1 MLADG
6 SSRPLQKGEILQPGA
21 KLNIADDA
29 KLILAPYDESPAA
42 ATPDAPAH
50 DAPAPGQPQAP
61 DAGTAASPDIAALQK
76 SILQGVDPTQNFEAS
91 AAGGAP
97 AAGGGGGIG
106 GVAGASGNGGF
117 VTIDR
122 IGDATIAAAGFDTTY
137 QTEPVVDTQQVVE
150 PLLVNE
156 LTDQGEQLVVA
167 EDGVLNGNLLDNT
180 VNTDG
185 PSAASVLLFSW
196 GGNANVAVGTSV
208 TIDGIGTLV
217 VNGDGSFT
225 FTPAPNYD
233 GAVPPVVYTVTDGT
247 DTVQSTLELTI
258 TPVND
263 LADQGENVVVTED
276 AAVSGN
282 LLDNTVDNDGPQ
294 AATVTG
300 FSWGGLANTTLGTP
314 VTLAGVGTLLVN
326 ADGSYQFTPATNYD
340 GPVPAVSYTVT
351 DGTDSVQSILTI
363 TIIPVDE
370 PVELA
375 GLQLEG
381 GELTLNEASLAGGS
395 NPNAA
400 AVTQSGIFT
409 FSAADGVQSL
419 TLGGVALVT
428 NGQAVT
434 AFPQTIISP
443 LGNQLIVTGINYNP
457 VTGTGSVNYSYTLGG
472 SETHTQPA
480 NDNSLSE
487 SFSVVLV
494 DTDGDNTS
502 GSLDVVIL
510 DDVPSVTLT
519 TNSEGLGSVSV
530 DESLVSLGGV
540 GSDGVASAT
549 LSAANVQAQFNPA
562 FGADGAGSIGYSLAL
577 TGTNV
582 ASGLYAVDPAAA
594 NGQGAAIVLNQVG
607 NVITG
612 SAGGV
617 DYFTLT
623 INPST
628 GEVTLALLDNVWHG
642 DTTNADDSVA
652 LTLGQGVLT
661 LVQTVTDAD
670 GDSASASVDL
680 GANGVFR
687 FEDDGPRAG
696 LAEEAPR
703 LGATVD
709 ESLVSLGGVGG
720 DGVASATLSAAN
732 VQAQFNPAFGADGAG
747 SIGYSLALTGTNV
760 ASGLYA
766 VDPLAA
772 NGQGAAIVLNQ
783 VGNVITGSAGGVDY
797 FTLTINPSTGEVTLA
812 LLDNVWHGDTTN
824 ADDSVALTLGQGVL
838 TLVQT
843 VTDADGDSASASVDL
858 GANGVFRFEDDG
870 PRAGLAVEAPRLGAT
885 VDESLVSLGGVGSDG
900 VASATLSAA
909 NVQAQFAPA
918 FGADGAG
925 SIGYSLA
932 LTGTNVASGLYA
944 VDPAAANGQGAA
956 IVLNQ
961 VGNVITGSAGGVDYF
976 TLTINPSTGEVTLA
990 LLDNVWHGDT
1000 TNADDSVALT
1010 LGQGVLTLVQTVTDA
1025 DGDSASASVDL
1036 GANGVFRFEDDGPR
1050 AGLAEEAPRLGA
1062 TVDESLVSLGGVG
1075 GDGVASATLSAANVQ
1090 AQFNPAFGADGAGSI
1105 GYSLALTGTNVA
1117 SGLYAVDPLAANGQ
1131 GAAIVLNQVGNVIT
1145 GSAGGVDY
1153 FTLTINP
1160 STGEVTLALLD
1171 NVWHGDTTNAD
1182 DSVALTLGQ
1191 GVLTLVQTVTDA
1203 DGDSASASVDLG
1215 ANGVFR
1221 FEDDGP
1227 RAGLAEEAPRLDA
1240 TVDESLV
1247 SLGGVGGD
1255 GVASATLS
1263 AANVQAQFN
1272 PAFGAD
1278 GAGSIGYSLA
1288 LTGTNVASGLY
1299 AVDPL
1304 AANGQG
1310 AAIVLNQVGNV
1321 ITGSAGGVDY
1331 FTLTINPS
1339 TGEVTLALLDNVWH
1353 GDTTNADDSV
1363 ALTLGQGVL
1372 TLVQTVTDADGD
1384 SASASVD
1391 LGANGVFRFEDDG
1404 PRAGLAVEA
1413 PRLGATVDESLVSLG
1428 GVGSD
1433 GVASATLSAANV
1445 QAQFAP
1451 AFGADGAGS
1460 IGYSLALTGTNVASG
1475 LYAVDPAAANGQ
1487 GAAIVLNQVG
1497 NVITGSA
1504 GGVDYFTLTINPS
1517 TGEVTLALLD
1527 NVWHGDTT
1535 NADDSV
1541 ALTLGQG
1548 VLTLVQTVTDAD
1560 GDSASA
1566 SVDLGANGVFRF
1578 EDDGPRAGLAEE
1590 APRLGAT
1597 VDESLVSLG
1606 GVGGDGVASATLSA
1620 ANVQAQ
1626 FNPAFGADGAG
1637 SIGYSLALT
1646 GTNVASGLYAVDPLA
1661 ANGQGAAI
1669 VLNQV
1674 GNVIT
1679 GSAGGVDYFTL
1690 TINPSTGEVTL
1701 ALLDNVWHGDTT
1713 NADDSVALTLGQ
1725 GVLTL
1730 VQTVTDADG
1739 DSASASVDLGAN
1751 GVFRFEDDGPR
1762 AGLAEEAP
1770 RLGATV
1776 DESLVSL
1783 GGVGGDG
1790 VASATLSA
1798 ANVQAQFNPAFG
1810 ADGAGSI
1817 GYSLA
1822 LTGTNV
1828 ASGLYAVDPLAANGQ
1843 GAAIVLNQVGNVITG
1858 SAGGVDYFTL
1868 TINPST
1874 GEVTL
1879 ALLDNVWHGDTTN
1892 ADDSVALT
1900 LGQGVLTLVQTVT
1913 DADGDS
1919 ASASVDLG
1927 ANGVFRFEDD
1937 GPRAGLAVE
1946 APRLGATVDESLVS
1960 LGGVGGDGVASATLS
1975 AANVQAQFNP
1985 AFGADGAGSIGY
1997 SLALTG
2003 TNVASGL
2010 YAVDPLAANG
2020 QGAAI
2025 VLNQVG
2031 NVITGSAGGVDY
2043 FTLTINPSTGEV
2055 TLALL
2060 DNVWHGDTTNA
2071 DDSVALTLGQGVLTL
2086 VQTVT
2091 DADGDSASASV
2102 DLGANGV
2109 FRFEDDGPRAGLAVE
2124 APRLGATVDESLVSL
2139 GGVGSDGVASA
2150 TLSAANVQAQF
2161 APAFGADGAGSIGYS
2176 LALTGTNVASGL
2188 YAVDPAAANGQ
2199 GAAIVLNQVGN
2210 VITGSAGGVDY
2221 FTLTINPSTGEVTL
2235 ALLDNVWHGDTTNA
2249 DDSVALTLGQGV
2261 LTLVQT
2267 VTDADGDSASASVD
2281 LGANGVFRFED
2292 DGPRAGLAEEAPRL
2306 GATVDES
2313 LVSLG
2318 GVGSDGVASA
2328 SLSAANVQAQFNPAF
2343 GADGAGSI
2351 GYSLALTGTNVAS
2364 GLYAVDPA
2372 AANGQGAAIVLN
2384 QVGNVITGSA
2394 GGVDYFTLT
2403 INPSTGEVTL
2413 ALLDNVWHGDTTN
2426 ADDSVALTLGQGVLT
2441 LVQTVTD
2448 ADGDSASASVDL
2460 GANGVFRFED
2470 DGPSVTINA
2479 VADSGITLTT
2489 QDAQTIGS
2497 ASDTATGSFAAAFLA
2512 AAVPSYGADGPGTTT
2527 VSGYSLSVTDSNSG
2541 LTSNGLA
2548 ITLTKVGSDIVG
2560 STTAGEVFRIS
2571 VASNGTVTL
2580 TQSAELDHLPEDV
2593 DNSNDNNLISLANGK
2608 VLLSATVTVVDG
2620 DNDTATGTV
2629 SADLGGNIR
2638 FEDDVPSVTINAVAD
2653 SGITLTTQD
2662 AQTIGSAS
2670 DTATGSFA
2678 AAFLAA
2684 AVPSYGADG
2693 PGTTTV
2699 SGYSL
2704 SVTDSN
2710 SGLTSNGLAITLT
2723 KVGSDIVGSTTAG
2736 EVFRIS
2742 VASNG
2747 TVTLTQSAELD
2758 HLPEDVDNSNDN
2770 NLISLANGKV
2780 LLSATVTV
2788 VDGDNDTATGTVSA
2802 DLGGNIRFE
2811 DDVPSVTINAVA
2823 DSGITLTTQDAQTIG
2838 SASDTA
2844 TGSFAAAF
2852 LAAAVP
2858 SYGADGPGTTTVSG
2872 YSLSV
2877 TDSNSGLT
2885 SNGLAI
2891 TLTKVGSD
2899 IVGSTT
2905 AGEVFRI
2912 SVASNGTVTL
2922 TQSAELDHLPED
2934 VDNSNDNNLISLAN
2948 GKVLLSATV
2957 TVVDGDNDTATGTVS
2972 ADLGGNIRFEDDVP
2986 SVTINA
2992 VADSG
2997 ITLTTQDAQ
3006 TIGSASDTATGSFA
3020 AAFLAAAVPS
3030 YGADGPGTTT
3040 VSGYSLSVT
3049 DSNSGLTSNGLA
3061 ITLTKV
3067 GSDIVGS
3074 TTAGEVFRISVAS
3087 NGTVTLT
3094 QSAELDHLPE
3104 DVDNSNDN
3112 NLISLANGKVLL
3124 SATVTVV
3131 DGDNDTATGTVS
3143 ADLGGNIRF
3152 EDDVPSVTINAV
3164 ADSGITLTTQDA
3176 QTIGSASDTA
3186 TGSFAAA
3193 FLAAAVPSY
3202 GADGPG
3208 TTTVS
3213 GYSLSVTDSNSGL
3226 TSNGLAITLT
3236 KVGSD
3241 IVGSTTAGEVFRIS
3255 VASNGTVTLTQS
3267 AELDHLPEDVDNSN
3281 DNNLI
3286 SLANGKVLLSATVTV
3301 VDGDNDTAT
3310 GTVSA
3315 DLGGNIRFEDDVP
3328 SVTINAV
3335 ADSGITLTT
3344 QDAQTI
3350 GSASDTATGSFA
3362 AAFLAAAVPSY
3373 GADGPGT
3380 TTVSGYSLSVT
3391 DSNSGLTS
3399 NGLAIT
3405 LTKVGSDIVGST
3417 TAGEVFRISV
3427 ASNGT
3432 VTLTQSAELDHLP
3445 EDVDNSNDNNLIS
3458 LANGK
3463 VLLSATVTVVDGDND
3478 TATGTVSADLGGNIR
3493 FEDDVPSVTINA
3505 VADSG
3510 ITLTTQDA
3518 QTIGSASDTATGSFA
3533 AAFLA
3538 AAVPSYGAD
3547 GPGTTTVSGYSLS
3560 VTDSNS
3566 GLTSNGLAITLT
3578 KVGSDIVGSTTAG
3591 EVFRISVA
3599 SNGTVTL
3606 TQSAELDHLPEDVD
3620 NSNDNNLISLANG
3633 KVLLSAT
3640 VTVVDGDNDTA
3651 TGTVS
3656 ADLGGNIRFED
3667 DVPSVTINAVADSGI
3682 TLTTQDAQTIGSA
3695 SDTAT
3700 GSFAAAFLAAA
3711 VPSYGADGPG
3721 TTTVSGY
3728 SLSVT
3733 DSNSG
3738 LTSNGLAIT
3747 LTKVGSDIV
3756 GSTTAGEVFRIS
3768 VASNGTVTL
3777 TQSAELDH
3785 LPEDVD
3791 NSNDNNLISLANG
3804 KVLLSATVT
3813 VVDGDNDT
3821 ATGTVSA
3828 DLGGNIRFE
3837 DDVPSVTINAVADS
3851 GITLTTQDAQTIGSA
3866 SDTATGSFAA
3876 AFLAA
3881 AVPSYGA
3888 DGPGTTT
3895 VSGYSLSVTDSNSGL
3910 TSNGLAITLTKV
3922 GSDIVGSTTA
3932 GEVFRISVASNGT
3945 VTLTQSAE
3953 LDHLP
3958 EDVDNSN
3965 DNNLISL
3972 ANGKVLLSATVTVVD
3987 GDNDTATGTVSADLG
4002 GNIRFEDDVPSVTIN
4017 AVADSGITLTTQD
4030 AQTIGSASDTAT
4042 GSFAAAFLAA
4052 AVPSYG
4058 ADGPGTTTV
4067 SGYSLSVTDSNSGLT
4082 SNGLAIT
4089 LTKVGSDIVGSTTA
4103 GEVFRI
4109 SVASNGTVTLTQSA
4123 ELDHLPEDVDN
4134 SNDNNLISLANGKV
4148 LLSATVT
4155 VVDGDNDTATGTVS
4169 ADLGGNIRFED
4180 DVPSVTI
4187 NAVADSSITLTTQ
4200 DAQTIGSASDTATG
4214 SFAAAFLA
4222 AAVPSYG
4229 ADGPG
4234 TTTVSG
4240 YSLSVTDSNSGLTS
4254 NGLAITLTK
4263 VGSDIVGST
4272 TAGEVFRISVASNG
4286 TVTLTQ
4292 SAELDHLPEDVDN
4305 SNDNNLIS
4313 LANGKV
4319 LLSATVTVV
4328 DGDNDTATGTV
4339 SADLGGNI
4347 RFEDDVPSVTINA
4360 VADSGI
4366 TLTTQDAQ
4374 TIGSASDTA
4383 TGSFA
4388 AAFLAAAVPSY
4399 GADGPGTTTVSGYSL
4414 SVTDSNSGL
4423 TSNGLAITLTKVG
4436 SDIVGS
4442 TTAGEVFRISVASNG
4457 TVTLT
4462 QSAELDHLPE
4472 TVDNSN
4478 DNNLISLANGKVL
4491 LSATVTVVDGDN
4503 DTATGTVS
4511 ADLGGNIRF
4520 EDDVPSVTINAVAD
4534 SSITLT
4540 TQDAQT
4546 IGSASDTATGSFAAA
4561 FLAAAVPSYGAD
4573 GPGTTTVSGYSLSVT
4588 DSNSGLTSNGLA
4600 ITLTKVG
4607 SDIVG
4612 STTAGEVFR
4621 ISVAS
4626 NGTVTLTQSAEL
4638 DHLPE
4643 DVDNSNDNNL
4653 ISLANGK
4660 VLLSAT
4666 VTVVDGDNDTAT
4678 GTVSAD
4684 LGGNIRFEDDV
4695 PTANPV
4701 TNAGQ
4706 ATQVQ
4711 NTNLML
4717 ILDISG
4723 SMDYDS
4729 GYQGMTRMQVMQK
4742 SALELLDKYSAYGNV
4757 MVNIITFATSATNP
4771 TGVWVNVDTA
4781 KAIILGLVS
4790 TDSTNYDDAL
4800 NEAIKAFGDTGKL
4813 ANAQNV
4819 SYFMSDGEPNA
4830 NALSGSPAT
4839 VPDGN
4844 NSLGGGDGI
4853 DGDGTTLTGEAKD
4866 WADFLKAN
4874 DINSFALGMG
4884 SGSTASALD
4893 PIAYNGVSEVNTTSL
4908 IVTDFSQLAATLL
4921 STVVAPPLSGQ
4932 LLNGGLT
4939 ASTGADGGWIGS
4951 ITVAG
4956 VTYHYDQKTDISSVT
4971 GGTSAGTFNTAT
4983 NEWSISVAGGILKV
4997 DMDNGAY
5004 TFTPPSVIP
5013 SGGISQ
5019 VFGYNVIDHDG
5030 DTAASTLSLI
5040 INPAIGPTVVRDD
5053 FVITNQDPSTIPDWA
5068 LLANDTGPLAAT
5080 QVITGVSGAVGGTV
5094 TDGAGSIVFDDTSG
5108 SATPSTYDG
5117 SFNYTNSTTT
5127 DPAKVFVDVQS
5138 GSTLTGS
5145 YLDEILI
5152 GGSGNDTLN
5161 GNAGN
5166 DILLGGAGN
5175 DSLNGGEGND
5185 ILVGGAGND
5194 TLNGGSGNDTASY
5207 LDSTAGVTVTVNGNN
5222 QITGGAGTDSLSNM
5236 ENLIGSM
5243 FNDSLTGDGN
5253 ANVLSGLAGNDILIG
5268 GGGDDMLIGGA
5279 GSDTMTGGTGKDTFK
5294 WMAGD
5299 AGGID
5304 TIKDFTTG
5312 ANGDVLD
5319 LSELLSGEHTNAAT
5333 LDQYFNFASGPGS
5346 NKSTLTIDLDGS
5358 GSASTTHTIFFD
5370 NVDLTLGGTRTDQQ
5384 IIQDLLDQG
5393 NLKVDP

>member
-1 MLADG
+1 M
-6 SSRPLQKGEILQPGA
+6 
-21 KLNIADDA
+21 
-29 KLILAPYDESPAA
+29 
-42 ATPDAPAH
+42 
-50 DAPAPGQPQAP
+50 
-61 DAGTAASPDIAALQK
+61 
-76 SILQGVDPTQNFEAS
+76 
-91 AAGGAP
+91 
-97 AAGGGGGIG
+97 
-106 GVAGASGNGGF
+106 
-117 VTIDR
+117 
-122 IGDATIAAAGFDTTY
+122 
-137 QTEPVVDTQQVVE
+137 
-150 PLLVNE
+150 
-156 LTDQGEQLVVA
+156 
-167 EDGVLNGNLLDNT
+167 
-180 VNTDG
+180 
-185 PSAASVLLFSW
+185 
-196 GGNANVAVGTSV
+196 
-208 TIDGIGTLV
+208 
-217 VNGDGSFT
+217 
-225 FTPAPNYD
+225 
-233 GAVPPVVYTVTDGT
+233 
-247 DTVQSTLELTI
+247 
-258 TPVND
+258 
-263 LADQGENVVVTED
+263 
-276 AAVSGN
+276 
-282 LLDNTVDNDGPQ
+282 
-294 AATVTG
+294 
-300 FSWGGLANTTLGTP
+300 
-314 VTLAGVGTLLVN
+314 
-326 ADGSYQFTPATNYD
+326 
-340 GPVPAVSYTVT
+340 
-351 DGTDSVQSILTI
+351 
-363 TIIPVDE
+363 
-370 PVELA
+370 
-375 GLQLEG
+375 
-381 GELTLNEASLAGGS
+381 
-395 NPNAA
+395 
-400 AVTQSGIFT
+400 
-409 FSAADGVQSL
+409 
-419 TLGGVALVT
+419 
-428 NGQAVT
+428 
-434 AFPQTIISP
+434 
-443 LGNQLIVTGINYNP
+443 
-457 VTGTGSVNYSYTLGG
+457 
-472 SETHTQPA
+472 
-480 NDNSLSE
+480 
-487 SFSVVLV
+487 
-494 DTDGDNTS
+494 
-502 GSLDVVIL
+502 
-510 DDVPSVTLT
+510 
-519 TNSEGLGSVSV
+519 SV

-540 GSDGVASAT
+540 GTDGVASAT
-549 LSAANVQAQFNPA
+549 LSAADVQAQFNPA

-582 ASGLYAVDPAAA
+582 VSGLYAVDPAAA

-670 GDSASASVDL
+670 GDSASAAVDL

-709 ESLVSLGGVGG
+709 ESLVSLGGVGT
-720 DGVASATLSAAN
+720 DGVASATLSAAD

-760 ASGLYA
+760 
-766 VDPLAA
+766 V
-772 NGQGAAIVLNQ
+772 
-783 VGNVITGSAGGVDY
+783 
-797 FTLTINPSTGEVTLA
+797 
-812 LLDNVWHGDTTN
+812 
-824 ADDSVALTLGQGVL
+824 
-838 TLVQT
+838 
-843 VTDADGDSASASVDL
+843 
-858 GANGVFRFEDDG
+858 
-870 PRAGLAVEAPRLGAT
+870 
-885 VDESLVSLGGVGSDG
+885 
-900 VASATLSAA
+900 
-909 NVQAQFAPA
+909 
-918 FGADGAG
+918 
-925 SIGYSLA
+925 
-932 LTGTNVASGLYA
+932 SGLYA

-1025 DGDSASASVDL
+1025 DGDSASAAVDL

-1050 AGLAEEAPRLGA
+1050 AGLAVEAPSLGA

-1075 GDGVASATLSAANVQ
+1075 TDGVASATLSAADVQ

-1105 GYSLALTGTNVA
+1105 GYSLALTGTNVV
-1117 SGLYAVDPLAANGQ
+1117 SGLYAVDPAAANGQ
-1131 GAAIVLNQVGNVIT
+1131 GAAIVLNQMGNVIT

-1203 DGDSASASVDLG
+1203 DGDSASAAVDLG

-1227 RAGLAEEAPRLDA
+1227 RAGLAVEAPSLGA

-1247 SLGGVGGD
+1247 SLGGVGTD

-1263 AANVQAQFN
+1263 AADVQAQFN

-1288 LTGTNVASGLY
+1288 LTGTNVVSGLY
-1299 AVDPL
+1299 AVDPA

-1310 AAIVLNQVGNV
+1310 AAIVLNQMGNV

-1384 SASASVD
+1384 SASAAVD

-1413 PRLGATVDESLVSLG
+1413 PSLGATVDESLVSLGGVGTDGVASAIVLNQMGNVITGSAGGVDYFTLTINPSTGEVTLALLDNVWHGDTTNADDSVALTLGQGVLTLVQTVTDADGDSASAAVDLGANGVFRFEDDGPRAGLAEEAPRLGATVDESLVSLG
-1428 GVGSD
+1428 GVGTD
-1433 GVASATLSAANV
+1433 GVASATLSAADV
-1445 QAQFAP
+1445 QAQFNP

-1460 IGYSLALTGTNVASG
+1460 IGYSLALTGTNVVSG

-1566 SVDLGANGVFRF
+1566 AVDLGANGVFRF
-1578 EDDGPRAGLAEE
+1578 EDDGPRAGLAVE
-1590 APRLGAT
+1590 APSLGAT

-1606 GVGGDGVASATLSA
+1606 GVGTDGVASATLSA
-1620 ANVQAQ
+1620 ADVQAQ

-1646 GTNVASGLYAVDPLA
+1646 GTNVVSGLYAVDPAA

-1669 VLNQV
+1669 VLNQM

-1739 DSASASVDLGAN
+1739 DSASAAVDLGAN

-1783 GGVGGDG
+1783 GGVGTDG

-1798 ANVQAQFNPAFG
+1798 ADVQAQFNPAFG

-1828 ASGLYAVDPLAANGQ
+1828 V
-1843 GAAIVLNQVGNVITG
+1843 
-1858 SAGGVDYFTL
+1858 
-1868 TINPST
+1868 
-1874 GEVTL
+1874 
-1879 ALLDNVWHGDTTN
+1879 
-1892 ADDSVALT
+1892 
-1900 LGQGVLTLVQTVT
+1900 
-1913 DADGDS
+1913 
-1919 ASASVDLG
+1919 
-1927 ANGVFRFEDD
+1927 
-1937 GPRAGLAVE
+1937 
-1946 APRLGATVDESLVS
+1946 
-1960 LGGVGGDGVASATLS
+1960 
-1975 AANVQAQFNP
+1975 
-1985 AFGADGAGSIGY
+1985 
-1997 SLALTG
+1997 
-2003 TNVASGL
+2003 
-2010 YAVDPLAANG
+2010 
-2020 QGAAI
+2020 
-2025 VLNQVG
+2025 
-2031 NVITGSAGGVDY
+2031 
-2043 FTLTINPSTGEV
+2043 
-2055 TLALL
+2055 
-2060 DNVWHGDTTNA
+2060 
-2071 DDSVALTLGQGVLTL
+2071 
-2086 VQTVT
+2086 
-2091 DADGDSASASV
+2091 
-2102 DLGANGV
+2102 
-2109 FRFEDDGPRAGLAVE
+2109 
-2124 APRLGATVDESLVSL
+2124 
-2139 GGVGSDGVASA
+2139 
-2150 TLSAANVQAQF
+2150 
-2161 APAFGADGAGSIGYS
+2161 
-2176 LALTGTNVASGL
+2176 SGL

-2267 VTDADGDSASASVD
+2267 VTDADGDSASAAVD

-2292 DGPRAGLAEEAPRL
+2292 DGPRAGLAVEAPSL

-2318 GVGSDGVASA
+2318 GVGTDGVASA
-2328 SLSAANVQAQFNPAF
+2328 TLSAADVQAQFNPAF

-2351 GYSLALTGTNVAS
+2351 GYSLALTGTNVVS

-2384 QVGNVITGSA
+2384 QMGNVITGSA

-2448 ADGDSASASVDL
+2448 ADGDSASAAVDL

-2479 VADSGITLTT
+2479 VADGGITLTT
-2489 QDAQTIGS
+2489 QDAQTIDA

-2653 SGITLTTQD
+2653 GGITLTTQD
-2662 AQTIGSAS
+2662 AQTIDAAS

-2823 DSGITLTTQDAQTIG
+2823 DGGITLTTQDAQTIDA
-2838 SASDTA
+2838 ASDTA

-2992 VADSG
+2992 VADGG

-3006 TIGSASDTATGSFA
+3006 TIDAASDTATGSFA

-3164 ADSGITLTTQDA
+3164 ADGGITLTTQDA
-3176 QTIGSASDTA
+3176 QTIDAASDTA

-3335 ADSGITLTT
+3335 ADGGITLTT

-3350 GSASDTATGSFA
+3350 
-3362 AAFLAAAVPSY
+3362 
-3373 GADGPGT
+3373 
-3380 TTVSGYSLSVT
+3380 
-3391 DSNSGLTS
+3391 
-3399 NGLAIT
+3399 
-3405 LTKVGSDIVGST
+3405 
-3417 TAGEVFRISV
+3417 
-3427 ASNGT
+3427 
-3432 VTLTQSAELDHLP
+3432 
-3445 EDVDNSNDNNLIS
+3445 
-3458 LANGK
+3458 
-3463 VLLSATVTVVDGDND
+3463 
-3478 TATGTVSADLGGNIR
+3478 
-3493 FEDDVPSVTINA
+3493 
-3505 VADSG
+3505 
-3510 ITLTTQDA
+3510 DA
-3518 QTIGSASDTATGSFA
+3518 
-3533 AAFLA
+3533 
-3538 AAVPSYGAD
+3538 
-3547 GPGTTTVSGYSLS
+3547 
-3560 VTDSNS
+3560 
-3566 GLTSNGLAITLT
+3566 
-3578 KVGSDIVGSTTAG
+3578 
-3591 EVFRISVA
+3591 
-3599 SNGTVTL
+3599 
-3606 TQSAELDHLPEDVD
+3606 
-3620 NSNDNNLISLANG
+3620 
-3633 KVLLSAT
+3633 
-3640 VTVVDGDNDTA
+3640 
-3651 TGTVS
+3651 
-3656 ADLGGNIRFED
+3656 
-3667 DVPSVTINAVADSGI
+3667 
-3682 TLTTQDAQTIGSA
+3682 
-3695 SDTAT
+3695 
-3700 GSFAAAFLAAA
+3700 
-3711 VPSYGADGPG
+3711 
-3721 TTTVSGY
+3721 
-3728 SLSVT
+3728 
-3733 DSNSG
+3733 
-3738 LTSNGLAIT
+3738 
-3747 LTKVGSDIV
+3747 
-3756 GSTTAGEVFRIS
+3756 
-3768 VASNGTVTL
+3768 
-3777 TQSAELDH
+3777 
-3785 LPEDVD
+3785 
-3791 NSNDNNLISLANG
+3791 
-3804 KVLLSATVT
+3804 
-3813 VVDGDNDT
+3813 
-3821 ATGTVSA
+3821 
-3828 DLGGNIRFE
+3828 
-3837 DDVPSVTINAVADS
+3837 
-3851 GITLTTQDAQTIGSA
+3851 
-3866 SDTATGSFAA
+3866 
-3876 AFLAA
+3876 
-3881 AVPSYGA
+3881 
-3888 DGPGTTT
+3888 
-3895 VSGYSLSVTDSNSGL
+3895 
-3910 TSNGLAITLTKV
+3910 
-3922 GSDIVGSTTA
+3922 
-3932 GEVFRISVASNGT
+3932 
-3945 VTLTQSAE
+3945 
-3953 LDHLP
+3953 
-3958 EDVDNSN
+3958 
-3965 DNNLISL
+3965 
-3972 ANGKVLLSATVTVVD
+3972 
-3987 GDNDTATGTVSADLG
+3987 
-4002 GNIRFEDDVPSVTIN
+4002 
-4017 AVADSGITLTTQD
+4017 
-4030 AQTIGSASDTAT
+4030 
-4042 GSFAAAFLAA
+4042 
-4052 AVPSYG
+4052 
-4058 ADGPGTTTV
+4058 
-4067 SGYSLSVTDSNSGLT
+4067 
-4082 SNGLAIT
+4082 
-4089 LTKVGSDIVGSTTA
+4089 
-4103 GEVFRI
+4103 
-4109 SVASNGTVTLTQSA
+4109 
-4123 ELDHLPEDVDN
+4123 
-4134 SNDNNLISLANGKV
+4134 
-4148 LLSATVT
+4148 
-4155 VVDGDNDTATGTVS
+4155 
-4169 ADLGGNIRFED
+4169 
-4180 DVPSVTI
+4180 
-4187 NAVADSSITLTTQ
+4187 
-4200 DAQTIGSASDTATG
+4200 
-4214 SFAAAFLA
+4214 
-4222 AAVPSYG
+4222 
-4229 ADGPG
+4229 
-4234 TTTVSG
+4234 
-4240 YSLSVTDSNSGLTS
+4240 
-4254 NGLAITLTK
+4254 
-4263 VGSDIVGST
+4263 
-4272 TAGEVFRISVASNG
+4272 
-4286 TVTLTQ
+4286 
-4292 SAELDHLPEDVDN
+4292 
-4305 SNDNNLIS
+4305 
-4313 LANGKV
+4313 
-4319 LLSATVTVV
+4319 
-4328 DGDNDTATGTV
+4328 
-4339 SADLGGNI
+4339 
-4347 RFEDDVPSVTINA
+4347 
-4360 VADSGI
+4360 
-4366 TLTTQDAQ
+4366 
-4374 TIGSASDTA
+4374 
-4383 TGSFA
+4383 
-4388 AAFLAAAVPSY
+4388 
-4399 GADGPGTTTVSGYSL
+4399 
-4414 SVTDSNSGL
+4414 
-4423 TSNGLAITLTKVG
+4423 
-4436 SDIVGS
+4436 
-4442 TTAGEVFRISVASNG
+4442 
-4457 TVTLT
+4457 
-4462 QSAELDHLPE
+4462 
-4472 TVDNSN
+4472 
-4478 DNNLISLANGKVL
+4478 
-4491 LSATVTVVDGDN
+4491 
-4503 DTATGTVS
+4503 
-4511 ADLGGNIRF
+4511 
-4520 EDDVPSVTINAVAD
+4520 
-4534 SSITLT
+4534 
-4540 TQDAQT
+4540 
-4546 IGSASDTATGSFAAA
+4546 ASDTATGSFAAA

-4800 NEAIKAFGDTGKL
+4800 NEAIKAFSDTGKL
-4813 ANAQNV
+4813 PNAQNV

-4830 NALSGSPAT
+4830 NALSGSSAT

-5094 TDGAGSIVFDDTSG
+5094 TDGAGSVVFDDTSG
-5108 SATPSTYDG
+5108 SATPSAYDG

-5145 YLDEILI
+5145 YLDEVLI

-5175 DSLNGGEGND
+5175 DNLNGGEGND

-5194 TLNGGSGNDTASY
+5194 TLNGGNGNDTGF
-5207 LDSTAGVTVTVNGNN
+5207 DP
-5222 QITGGAGTDSLSNM
+5222 
-5236 ENLIGSM
+5236 IGP
-5243 FNDSLTGDGN
+5243 
-5253 ANVLSGLAGNDILIG
+5253 
-5268 GGGDDMLIGGA
+5268 
-5279 GSDTMTGGTGKDTFK
+5279 DTFP
-5294 WMAGD
+5294 A
-5299 AGGID
+5299 
-5304 TIKDFTTG
+5304 
-5312 ANGDVLD
+5312 
-5319 LSELLSGEHTNAAT
+5319 
-5333 LDQYFNFASGPGS
+5333 
-5346 NKSTLTIDLDGS
+5346 
-5358 GSASTTHTIFFD
+5358 
-5370 NVDLTLGGTRTDQQ
+5370 
-5384 IIQDLLDQG
+5384 
-5393 NLKVDP
+5393 

>member
-1 MLADG
+1 MRTQIIDKTVVVSSIEGSVQIVLADG

-29 KLILAPYDESPAA
+29 KLELAPYDDSPAA

-137 QTEPVVDTQQVVE
+137 QTDPVVDTQQVVE

-363 TIIPVDE
+363 TITPVDE

-434 AFPQTIISP
+434 AFPQTITSP

-540 GSDGVASAT
+540 GTDGVASAT
-549 LSAANVQAQFNPA
+549 LSAADVQAQFNPA

-582 ASGLYAVDPAAA
+582 VSGLYAVDPAAA

-709 ESLVSLGGVGG
+709 ESLVSLGGVGT
-720 DGVASATLSAAN
+720 DGVASATLSAAD

-760 ASGLYA
+760 
-766 VDPLAA
+766 V
-772 NGQGAAIVLNQ
+772 
-783 VGNVITGSAGGVDY
+783 
-797 FTLTINPSTGEVTLA
+797 
-812 LLDNVWHGDTTN
+812 
-824 ADDSVALTLGQGVL
+824 
-838 TLVQT
+838 
-843 VTDADGDSASASVDL
+843 
-858 GANGVFRFEDDG
+858 
-870 PRAGLAVEAPRLGAT
+870 
-885 VDESLVSLGGVGSDG
+885 
-900 VASATLSAA
+900 
-909 NVQAQFAPA
+909 
-918 FGADGAG
+918 
-925 SIGYSLA
+925 
-932 LTGTNVASGLYA
+932 SGLYA

-1075 GDGVASATLSAANVQ
+1075 TDGVASATLSAADVQ

-1105 GYSLALTGTNVA
+1105 GYSLALTGTNV
-1117 SGLYAVDPLAANGQ
+1117 V
-1131 GAAIVLNQVGNVIT
+1131 
-1145 GSAGGVDY
+1145 
-1153 FTLTINP
+1153 
-1160 STGEVTLALLD
+1160 
-1171 NVWHGDTTNAD
+1171 
-1182 DSVALTLGQ
+1182 
-1191 GVLTLVQTVTDA
+1191 
-1203 DGDSASASVDLG
+1203 
-1215 ANGVFR
+1215 
-1221 FEDDGP
+1221 
-1227 RAGLAEEAPRLDA
+1227 
-1240 TVDESLV
+1240 
-1247 SLGGVGGD
+1247 
-1255 GVASATLS
+1255 
-1263 AANVQAQFN
+1263 
-1272 PAFGAD
+1272 
-1278 GAGSIGYSLA
+1278 
-1288 LTGTNVASGLY
+1288 
-1299 AVDPL
+1299 
-1304 AANGQG
+1304 
-1310 AAIVLNQVGNV
+1310 
-1321 ITGSAGGVDY
+1321 
-1331 FTLTINPS
+1331 
-1339 TGEVTLALLDNVWH
+1339 
-1353 GDTTNADDSV
+1353 
-1363 ALTLGQGVL
+1363 
-1372 TLVQTVTDADGD
+1372 
-1384 SASASVD
+1384 
-1391 LGANGVFRFEDDG
+1391 
-1404 PRAGLAVEA
+1404 
-1413 PRLGATVDESLVSLG
+1413 
-1428 GVGSD
+1428 
-1433 GVASATLSAANV
+1433 
-1445 QAQFAP
+1445 
-1451 AFGADGAGS
+1451 
-1460 IGYSLALTGTNVASG
+1460 SG

-1606 GVGGDGVASATLSA
+1606 GVGTDGVASATLSA
-1620 ANVQAQ
+1620 ADVQAQ

-1646 GTNVASGLYAVDPLA
+1646 GTNVV
-1661 ANGQGAAI
+1661 
-1669 VLNQV
+1669 
-1674 GNVIT
+1674 
-1679 GSAGGVDYFTL
+1679 
-1690 TINPSTGEVTL
+1690 
-1701 ALLDNVWHGDTT
+1701 
-1713 NADDSVALTLGQ
+1713 
-1725 GVLTL
+1725 
-1730 VQTVTDADG
+1730 
-1739 DSASASVDLGAN
+1739 
-1751 GVFRFEDDGPR
+1751 
-1762 AGLAEEAP
+1762 
-1770 RLGATV
+1770 
-1776 DESLVSL
+1776 
-1783 GGVGGDG
+1783 
-1790 VASATLSA
+1790 
-1798 ANVQAQFNPAFG
+1798 
-1810 ADGAGSI
+1810 
-1817 GYSLA
+1817 
-1822 LTGTNV
+1822 
-1828 ASGLYAVDPLAANGQ
+1828 
-1843 GAAIVLNQVGNVITG
+1843 
-1858 SAGGVDYFTL
+1858 
-1868 TINPST
+1868 
-1874 GEVTL
+1874 
-1879 ALLDNVWHGDTTN
+1879 
-1892 ADDSVALT
+1892 
-1900 LGQGVLTLVQTVT
+1900 
-1913 DADGDS
+1913 
-1919 ASASVDLG
+1919 
-1927 ANGVFRFEDD
+1927 
-1937 GPRAGLAVE
+1937 
-1946 APRLGATVDESLVS
+1946 
-1960 LGGVGGDGVASATLS
+1960 
-1975 AANVQAQFNP
+1975 
-1985 AFGADGAGSIGY
+1985 
-1997 SLALTG
+1997 
-2003 TNVASGL
+2003 
-2010 YAVDPLAANG
+2010 
-2020 QGAAI
+2020 
-2025 VLNQVG
+2025 
-2031 NVITGSAGGVDY
+2031 
-2043 FTLTINPSTGEV
+2043 
-2055 TLALL
+2055 
-2060 DNVWHGDTTNA
+2060 
-2071 DDSVALTLGQGVLTL
+2071 
-2086 VQTVT
+2086 
-2091 DADGDSASASV
+2091 
-2102 DLGANGV
+2102 
-2109 FRFEDDGPRAGLAVE
+2109 
-2124 APRLGATVDESLVSL
+2124 
-2139 GGVGSDGVASA
+2139 
-2150 TLSAANVQAQF
+2150 
-2161 APAFGADGAGSIGYS
+2161 
-2176 LALTGTNVASGL
+2176 SGL

-2318 GVGSDGVASA
+2318 GVGTDGVASA
-2328 SLSAANVQAQFNPAF
+2328 TLSAADVQAQFNPAF

-2351 GYSLALTGTNVAS
+2351 GYSLALTGTNVVS

-2470 DGPSVTINA
+2470 DGPRAGLAEEAPRLGATVDESLVSLGGVGTDGVASATLSAADVQAQFNPAFGADGAGSIGYSLALTGTNVVSGLYAVDPAAANGQGAAIVLNQVGNVITGSAGGVDYFTLTINPSTGEVTLALLDNVWHGDTTNADDSVALTLGQGVLTLVQTVTDADGDSASASVDLGANGVFRFEDDGPRAGLAEEAPRLGATVDESLVSLGGVGTDGVASATLSAADVQAQFNPAFGADGAGSIGYSLALTGTNVVSGLYAVDPAAANGQGAAIVLNQVGNVITGSAGGVDYFTLTINPSTGEVTLALLDNVWHGDTTNADDSVALTLGQGVLTLVQTVTDADGDSASASVDLGANGVFRFEDDGPRAGLAEEAPRLGATVDESLVSLGGVGTDGVASATLSAADVQAQFNPAFGADGAGSIGYSLALTGTNVVSGLYAVDPAAANGQGAAIVLNQVGNVITGSAGGVDYFTLTINPSTGEVTLALLDNVWHGDTTNADDSVALTLGQGVLTLVQTVTDADGDSASASVDLGANGVFRFEDDGPRAGLAEEAPRLGATVDESLVSLGGVGTDGVASATLSAADVQAQFNPAFGADGAGSIGYSLALTGTNVVSGLYAVDPAAANGQGAAIVLNQVGNVITGSAGGVDYFTLTINPSTGEVTLALLDNVWHGDTTNADDSVALTLGQGVLTLVQTVTDADGDSASASVDLGANGVFRFEDDGPRAGLAEEAPRLGATVDESLVSLGGVGTDGVASATLSAADVQAQFNPAFGADGAGSIGYSLALTGTNVVSGLYAVDPAAANGQGAAIVLNQVGNVITGSAGGVDYFTLTINPSTGEVTLALLDNVWHGDTTNADDSVALTLGQGVLTLVQTVTDADGDSASASVDLGANGVFRFEDDGPRAGLAEEAPRLGATVDESLVSLGGVGTDGVASATLSAADVQAQFNPAFGADGAGSIGYSLALTGTNVVSGLYAVDPAAANGQGAAIVLNQVGNVITGSAGGVDYFTLTINPSTGEVTLALLDNVWHGDTTNADDSVALTLGQGVLTLVQTVTDADGDSASASVDLGANGVFRFEDDGPRAGLAEEAPRLGATVDESLVSLGGVGTDGVASATLSAADVQAQFNPAFGADGAGSIGYSLALTGTNVVSGLYAVDPAAANGQGAAIVLNQVGNVITGSAGGVDYFTLTINPSTGEVTLALLDNVWHGDTTNADDSVALTLGQGVLTLVQTVTDADGDSASAAVDLGANGVFRFEDDGPSVTINA
-2479 VADSGITLTT
+2479 VADGGITLTT
-2489 QDAQTIGS
+2489 QDAQTIDA

-2527 VSGYSLSVTDSNSG
+2527 VSGYSLSVTDSSSG

-2560 STTAGEVFRIS
+2560 STSAGEVFRIS

-2653 SGITLTTQD
+2653 GGITLTTQD
-2662 AQTIGSAS
+2662 AQTIDAAS

-2723 KVGSDIVGSTTAG
+2723 KVGSDIVGSTSAG

-2823 DSGITLTTQDAQTIG
+2823 DGGITLTTQDAQTIDA
-2838 SASDTA
+2838 ASDTA

-2899 IVGSTT
+2899 IVGSTS

-2992 VADSG
+2992 VADGG

-3006 TIGSASDTATGSFA
+3006 TIDAASDTATGSFA

-3074 TTAGEVFRISVAS
+3074 TSAGEVFRISVAS

-3164 ADSGITLTTQDA
+3164 ADGGITLTTQDA
-3176 QTIGSASDTA
+3176 QTIDAASDTA

-3241 IVGSTTAGEVFRIS
+3241 IVGSTSAGEVFRIS

-3335 ADSGITLTT
+3335 ADGGITLTT

-3350 GSASDTATGSFA
+3350 DAASDTATGSFA

-3417 TAGEVFRISV
+3417 SAGEVFRISV

-3505 VADSG
+3505 VADGG

-3518 QTIGSASDTATGSFA
+3518 QTIDAASDTATGSFA

-3578 KVGSDIVGSTTAG
+3578 KVGSDIVGSTSAG

-3667 DVPSVTINAVADSGI
+3667 DVPSVTINAVADGGI
-3682 TLTTQDAQTIGSA
+3682 TLTTQDAQTIDAA

-3756 GSTTAGEVFRIS
+3756 GSTSAGEVFRIS

-3837 DDVPSVTINAVADS
+3837 DDVPSVTINAVADG
-3851 GITLTTQDAQTIGSA
+3851 GITLTTQDAQTIDAA

-3922 GSDIVGSTTA
+3922 GSDIVGSTSA

-4017 AVADSGITLTTQD
+4017 AVADGGITLTTQD
-4030 AQTIGSASDTAT
+4030 AQTIDAASDTAT

-4089 LTKVGSDIVGSTTA
+4089 LTKVGSDIVGST
-4103 GEVFRI
+4103 
-4109 SVASNGTVTLTQSA
+4109 S
-4123 ELDHLPEDVDN
+4123 
-4134 SNDNNLISLANGKV
+4134 
-4148 LLSATVT
+4148 
-4155 VVDGDNDTATGTVS
+4155 
-4169 ADLGGNIRFED
+4169 
-4180 DVPSVTI
+4180 
-4187 NAVADSSITLTTQ
+4187 
-4200 DAQTIGSASDTATG
+4200 
-4214 SFAAAFLA
+4214 
-4222 AAVPSYG
+4222 
-4229 ADGPG
+4229 
-4234 TTTVSG
+4234 
-4240 YSLSVTDSNSGLTS
+4240 
-4254 NGLAITLTK
+4254 
-4263 VGSDIVGST
+4263 
-4272 TAGEVFRISVASNG
+4272 
-4286 TVTLTQ
+4286 
-4292 SAELDHLPEDVDN
+4292 
-4305 SNDNNLIS
+4305 
-4313 LANGKV
+4313 
-4319 LLSATVTVV
+4319 
-4328 DGDNDTATGTV
+4328 
-4339 SADLGGNI
+4339 
-4347 RFEDDVPSVTINA
+4347 
-4360 VADSGI
+4360 
-4366 TLTTQDAQ
+4366 
-4374 TIGSASDTA
+4374 
-4383 TGSFA
+4383 
-4388 AAFLAAAVPSY
+4388 
-4399 GADGPGTTTVSGYSL
+4399 
-4414 SVTDSNSGL
+4414 
-4423 TSNGLAITLTKVG
+4423 
-4436 SDIVGS
+4436 
-4442 TTAGEVFRISVASNG
+4442 
-4457 TVTLT
+4457 
-4462 QSAELDHLPE
+4462 
-4472 TVDNSN
+4472 
-4478 DNNLISLANGKVL
+4478 
-4491 LSATVTVVDGDN
+4491 
-4503 DTATGTVS
+4503 
-4511 ADLGGNIRF
+4511 
-4520 EDDVPSVTINAVAD
+4520 
-4534 SSITLT
+4534 
-4540 TQDAQT
+4540 
-4546 IGSASDTATGSFAAA
+4546 
-4561 FLAAAVPSYGAD
+4561 
-4573 GPGTTTVSGYSLSVT
+4573 
-4588 DSNSGLTSNGLA
+4588 
-4600 ITLTKVG
+4600 
-4607 SDIVG
+4607 
-4612 STTAGEVFR
+4612 AGEVFR

-4830 NALSGSPAT
+4830 NALSGSSAT

-5013 SGGISQ
+5013 FGGISQ

-5094 TDGAGSIVFDDTSG
+5094 TDGAGSVVFDDTSG
-5108 SATPSTYDG
+5108 SATPSAYDG

-5145 YLDEILI
+5145 YLDEVLI

-5175 DSLNGGEGND
+5175 DNLNGGEGND

-5194 TLNGGSGNDTASY
+5194 TLNGGNGNDTASY
-5207 LDSTAGVTVTVNGNN
+5207 LDSTAGVTVIVNGNN

>member
-1 MLADG
+1 M
-6 SSRPLQKGEILQPGA
+6 
-21 KLNIADDA
+21 
-29 KLILAPYDESPAA
+29 
-42 ATPDAPAH
+42 
-50 DAPAPGQPQAP
+50 
-61 DAGTAASPDIAALQK
+61 
-76 SILQGVDPTQNFEAS
+76 
-91 AAGGAP
+91 
-97 AAGGGGGIG
+97 
-106 GVAGASGNGGF
+106 
-117 VTIDR
+117 
-122 IGDATIAAAGFDTTY
+122 
-137 QTEPVVDTQQVVE
+137 
-150 PLLVNE
+150 
-156 LTDQGEQLVVA
+156 
-167 EDGVLNGNLLDNT
+167 
-180 VNTDG
+180 
-185 PSAASVLLFSW
+185 
-196 GGNANVAVGTSV
+196 
-208 TIDGIGTLV
+208 
-217 VNGDGSFT
+217 
-225 FTPAPNYD
+225 
-233 GAVPPVVYTVTDGT
+233 
-247 DTVQSTLELTI
+247 
-258 TPVND
+258 
-263 LADQGENVVVTED
+263 
-276 AAVSGN
+276 
-282 LLDNTVDNDGPQ
+282 
-294 AATVTG
+294 
-300 FSWGGLANTTLGTP
+300 
-314 VTLAGVGTLLVN
+314 
-326 ADGSYQFTPATNYD
+326 
-340 GPVPAVSYTVT
+340 
-351 DGTDSVQSILTI
+351 
-363 TIIPVDE
+363 
-370 PVELA
+370 
-375 GLQLEG
+375 
-381 GELTLNEASLAGGS
+381 
-395 NPNAA
+395 
-400 AVTQSGIFT
+400 
-409 FSAADGVQSL
+409 
-419 TLGGVALVT
+419 
-428 NGQAVT
+428 
-434 AFPQTIISP
+434 
-443 LGNQLIVTGINYNP
+443 
-457 VTGTGSVNYSYTLGG
+457 
-472 SETHTQPA
+472 
-480 NDNSLSE
+480 
-487 SFSVVLV
+487 
-494 DTDGDNTS
+494 
-502 GSLDVVIL
+502 
-510 DDVPSVTLT
+510 
-519 TNSEGLGSVSV
+519 SV

-540 GSDGVASAT
+540 GTDGVASAT
-549 LSAANVQAQFNPA
+549 LSAADVQAQFNPA

-577 TGTNV
+577 TGSNV

-709 ESLVSLGGVGG
+709 ESLVSLGGVGT

-747 SIGYSLALTGTNV
+747 SIGYSLALTGSNV

-766 VDPLAA
+766 VDPAAANGQGAAIVLNQVGNVITGSAGGVDYFTLTINPSTGEVTLALLDNVWHGDTTNADDSVALTLGQGVLTLVQTVTDADGDSASAAVDLGANGVFRFEDDGPRAGLAVEAPRLGATVDESLVSLGGAGTDGVASATLSAANVQAQFNPAFGADGAGSIGYSLALTGSNVASGLYAVDPAAANGQGAAIVLNQVGNVITGSAGGVDYFTLTINPSTGEVTLALLDNVWHGDTTNADDSVALTLGQGVLTLVQTVTDADGDSASAAVDLGANGVFRFEDDGPRAGLAVEAPRLGATVDESLVSLGGAGTDGVASATLSAANVQAQFNPAFGADGAGSIGYSLALTGSNVASGLYAVDPAAANGQGAAIVLNQVGNVITGSAGGVDYFTLTINPSTGEVTLALLDNVWHGDTTNADDSVALTLGQGVLTLVQTVTDADGDSASAAVDLGANGVFRFEDDGPRAGLAVEAPRLGATVDESLVSLGGAGTDGVASATLSAANVQAQFNPAFGADGAGSIGYSLALTGSNVASGLYAVDPAAANGQGAAIVLNQVGNVITGSAGGMDYFTLTINPSTGEVTLALLDNVWHGDTTNADDSVALTLGQGVLTLVQTVTDADGDSASAAVDLGANGVFRFEDDGPRAGLAVEAPSLGATVDESLVSLGGAGTDGVASATLSAANVQAQFNPAFGADGAGSIGYSLALTGSNVASGLYAVDPAAANGQGAAIVLNQVGNVITGSAGGVDYFTLTINPSTGEVTLALLDNVWHGDTTNADDSVALTLGQGVLTLVQTVTDADGDSASAAVDLGANGVFRFEDDGPRAGLAVEAPSLGATVDESLVSLGGAGTDGVASATLSAANVQAQFNPAFGADGAGSIGYSLALTGSNVASGLYAVDPAAANGQGAAIVLNQVGNVITGSAGGVDYFTLTINPSTGEVTLALLDNVWHGDTTNADDSVALTLGQGVLTLVQTVTDADGDSASAAVDLGANGVFRFEDDGPRAGLAVEAPRLGATVDESLVSLGGVGSDGVASATLSAANVQAQFNPAFGADGAGSIGYSLALTGSNVASGLYAVDPAAA

-909 NVQAQFAPA
+909 NVQAQFNPA

-932 LTGTNVASGLYA
+932 LTGTNVASGLYAVDPAAANGQGAAIVLNQVGNVITGSAGGVDYFTLTINQSTGEVTLALLDNVWHGDTTNADDSVALTLGQGVLTLVQTVTDADGDSASASVDLGANGVFRFEDDGPRAGLAEEAPRLGATVDESLVSLGGVGTDGVASATLSAANVQAQFNPAFGADGAGSIGYSLALTGSNVASGLYA

-1025 DGDSASASVDL
+1025 DGDSASAAVDL

-1050 AGLAEEAPRLGA
+1050 AGLAVEAPRLGA
-1062 TVDESLVSLGGVG
+1062 TVDESLVSLGGAG
-1075 GDGVASATLSAANVQ
+1075 TDGVASATLSAANVQ

-1105 GYSLALTGTNVA
+1105 GYSLALTGSNVA
-1117 SGLYAVDPLAANGQ
+1117 SGLYAVDPAAANGQ

-1203 DGDSASASVDLG
+1203 DGDSASAAVDLG

-1227 RAGLAEEAPRLDA
+1227 RAGLAVEAPRLGA

-1247 SLGGVGGD
+1247 SLGGVGSD

-1288 LTGTNVASGLY
+1288 LTGSNVASGLY
-1299 AVDPL
+1299 AVDPA

-1445 QAQFAP
+1445 QAQF
-1451 AFGADGAGS
+1451 
-1460 IGYSLALTGTNVASG
+1460 
-1475 LYAVDPAAANGQ
+1475 
-1487 GAAIVLNQVG
+1487 
-1497 NVITGSA
+1497 
-1504 GGVDYFTLTINPS
+1504 
-1517 TGEVTLALLD
+1517 
-1527 NVWHGDTT
+1527 
-1535 NADDSV
+1535 
-1541 ALTLGQG
+1541 
-1548 VLTLVQTVTDAD
+1548 
-1560 GDSASA
+1560 
-1566 SVDLGANGVFRF
+1566 
-1578 EDDGPRAGLAEE
+1578 
-1590 APRLGAT
+1590 
-1597 VDESLVSLG
+1597 
-1606 GVGGDGVASATLSA
+1606 
-1620 ANVQAQ
+1620 
-1626 FNPAFGADGAG
+1626 
-1637 SIGYSLALT
+1637 
-1646 GTNVASGLYAVDPLA
+1646 
-1661 ANGQGAAI
+1661 
-1669 VLNQV
+1669 
-1674 GNVIT
+1674 
-1679 GSAGGVDYFTL
+1679 
-1690 TINPSTGEVTL
+1690 
-1701 ALLDNVWHGDTT
+1701 
-1713 NADDSVALTLGQ
+1713 
-1725 GVLTL
+1725 
-1730 VQTVTDADG
+1730 
-1739 DSASASVDLGAN
+1739 
-1751 GVFRFEDDGPR
+1751 
-1762 AGLAEEAP
+1762 
-1770 RLGATV
+1770 
-1776 DESLVSL
+1776 
-1783 GGVGGDG
+1783 
-1790 VASATLSA
+1790 
-1798 ANVQAQFNPAFG
+1798 
-1810 ADGAGSI
+1810 
-1817 GYSLA
+1817 
-1822 LTGTNV
+1822 
-1828 ASGLYAVDPLAANGQ
+1828 
-1843 GAAIVLNQVGNVITG
+1843 
-1858 SAGGVDYFTL
+1858 
-1868 TINPST
+1868 
-1874 GEVTL
+1874 
-1879 ALLDNVWHGDTTN
+1879 
-1892 ADDSVALT
+1892 
-1900 LGQGVLTLVQTVT
+1900 
-1913 DADGDS
+1913 
-1919 ASASVDLG
+1919 
-1927 ANGVFRFEDD
+1927 
-1937 GPRAGLAVE
+1937 
-1946 APRLGATVDESLVS
+1946 
-1960 LGGVGGDGVASATLS
+1960 
-1975 AANVQAQFNP
+1975 
-1985 AFGADGAGSIGY
+1985 
-1997 SLALTG
+1997 
-2003 TNVASGL
+2003 
-2010 YAVDPLAANG
+2010 
-2020 QGAAI
+2020 
-2025 VLNQVG
+2025 
-2031 NVITGSAGGVDY
+2031 
-2043 FTLTINPSTGEV
+2043 
-2055 TLALL
+2055 
-2060 DNVWHGDTTNA
+2060 
-2071 DDSVALTLGQGVLTL
+2071 
-2086 VQTVT
+2086 
-2091 DADGDSASASV
+2091 
-2102 DLGANGV
+2102 
-2109 FRFEDDGPRAGLAVE
+2109 
-2124 APRLGATVDESLVSL
+2124 
-2139 GGVGSDGVASA
+2139 
-2150 TLSAANVQAQF
+2150 
-2161 APAFGADGAGSIGYS
+2161 
-2176 LALTGTNVASGL
+2176 
-2188 YAVDPAAANGQ
+2188 
-2199 GAAIVLNQVGN
+2199 
-2210 VITGSAGGVDY
+2210 
-2221 FTLTINPSTGEVTL
+2221 
-2235 ALLDNVWHGDTTNA
+2235 
-2249 DDSVALTLGQGV
+2249 
-2261 LTLVQT
+2261 
-2267 VTDADGDSASASVD
+2267 
-2281 LGANGVFRFED
+2281 
-2292 DGPRAGLAEEAPRL
+2292 
-2306 GATVDES
+2306 
-2313 LVSLG
+2313 
-2318 GVGSDGVASA
+2318 
-2328 SLSAANVQAQFNPAF
+2328 NPAF

-2403 INPSTGEVTL
+2403 INQSTGEVTL

-2448 ADGDSASASVDL
+2448 ADGDSASAAVDLGANGVFRFEDDGPRAGLAVEAPRLGATVDESLVSLGGAGTDGVASATLSAANVQAQFNPAFGADGAGSIGYSLALTGSNVASGLYAVDPAAANGQGAAIVLNQVGNVITGSAGGVDYFTLTINPTTGEVTLALLDNVWHGDTTNADDSVALTLGQGVLTLVQTVTDADGDSASAAVDLGANGVFRFEDDGPRAGLAVEAPRLGATVDESLVSLGGAGTDGVASATLSAANVQAQFNPAFGADGAGSIGYSLALTGSNVASGLYAVDPAAANGQGAAIVLNQVGNVITGSAGGVDYFTLTINPTTGEVTLALLDNVWHGDTTNADDSVALTLGQGVLTLVQTVTDADGDSASAAVDL

-2479 VADSGITLTT
+2479 VVDGGITLTT

-2560 STTAGEVFRIS
+2560 STSAGEVFRIS

-2580 TQSAELDHLPEDV
+2580 TQSAELDHLPETVDNSNDNNLISLANGKVLLSATVTVVDGDNDTATGTVSADLGGNIRFEDDVPSVTINAVVDGGITLTTQDAQTIGSASDTATGSFAAAFLAAAVPSYGADGPGTTTVSGYSLSVTDSNSGLTSNGLAITLTKVGSDIVGSTSAGEVFRISVVSNGTVTLTQSAELDHLPETVDNSNDNNLISLANGKVLLSATVTVVDGDNDTATGTVSADLGGNIRFEDDVPSVTINAVVDGGITLTTQDAQTIGSASDTATGSFAAAFLAAAVPSYGADGPGTTTVSGYSLSVTDSNSGLTSNGLAITLTKVGSDIVGSTSAGEVFRISVASNGTVTLTQSAELDHLPETV

-2723 KVGSDIVGSTTAG
+2723 KVGSDIVGSTSAG

-2758 HLPEDVDNSNDN
+2758 HLPETVDNSNDN

-2899 IVGSTT
+2899 IVGSTS

-2922 TQSAELDHLPED
+2922 TQSAELDHLPET

-3074 TTAGEVFRISVAS
+3074 TSAGEVFRISVAS

-3104 DVDNSNDN
+3104 TVDNSNDNNLISLANGKVLLSATVTVVDGDNDTATGTVSADLGGNIRFEDDVPSVTINAVVDGGITLTTQDAQTIGSASDTATGSFAAAFLAAAVPSYGADGPGTTTVSGYSLSVTDSNSGLTSNGLAITLTKVGSDIVGSTSAGEVFRISVASNGTVTLTQSAELDHLPETVDNSNDN

-3241 IVGSTTAGEVFRIS
+3241 IVGSTSAGEVFRIS

-3267 AELDHLPEDVDNSN
+3267 AELDHLPETVDNSN

-3417 TAGEVFRISV
+3417 SAGEVFRISV

-3445 EDVDNSNDNNLIS
+3445 ETVDNSNDNNLIS

-3578 KVGSDIVGSTTAG
+3578 KVGSDIVGST
-3591 EVFRISVA
+3591 S
-3599 SNGTVTL
+3599 
-3606 TQSAELDHLPEDVD
+3606 
-3620 NSNDNNLISLANG
+3620 
-3633 KVLLSAT
+3633 
-3640 VTVVDGDNDTA
+3640 
-3651 TGTVS
+3651 
-3656 ADLGGNIRFED
+3656 
-3667 DVPSVTINAVADSGI
+3667 
-3682 TLTTQDAQTIGSA
+3682 
-3695 SDTAT
+3695 
-3700 GSFAAAFLAAA
+3700 
-3711 VPSYGADGPG
+3711 
-3721 TTTVSGY
+3721 
-3728 SLSVT
+3728 
-3733 DSNSG
+3733 
-3738 LTSNGLAIT
+3738 
-3747 LTKVGSDIV
+3747 
-3756 GSTTAGEVFRIS
+3756 
-3768 VASNGTVTL
+3768 
-3777 TQSAELDH
+3777 
-3785 LPEDVD
+3785 
-3791 NSNDNNLISLANG
+3791 
-3804 KVLLSATVT
+3804 
-3813 VVDGDNDT
+3813 
-3821 ATGTVSA
+3821 
-3828 DLGGNIRFE
+3828 
-3837 DDVPSVTINAVADS
+3837 
-3851 GITLTTQDAQTIGSA
+3851 
-3866 SDTATGSFAA
+3866 
-3876 AFLAA
+3876 
-3881 AVPSYGA
+3881 
-3888 DGPGTTT
+3888 
-3895 VSGYSLSVTDSNSGL
+3895 
-3910 TSNGLAITLTKV
+3910 
-3922 GSDIVGSTTA
+3922 
-3932 GEVFRISVASNGT
+3932 
-3945 VTLTQSAE
+3945 
-3953 LDHLP
+3953 
-3958 EDVDNSN
+3958 
-3965 DNNLISL
+3965 
-3972 ANGKVLLSATVTVVD
+3972 
-3987 GDNDTATGTVSADLG
+3987 
-4002 GNIRFEDDVPSVTIN
+4002 
-4017 AVADSGITLTTQD
+4017 
-4030 AQTIGSASDTAT
+4030 
-4042 GSFAAAFLAA
+4042 
-4052 AVPSYG
+4052 
-4058 ADGPGTTTV
+4058 
-4067 SGYSLSVTDSNSGLT
+4067 
-4082 SNGLAIT
+4082 
-4089 LTKVGSDIVGSTTA
+4089 
-4103 GEVFRI
+4103 
-4109 SVASNGTVTLTQSA
+4109 
-4123 ELDHLPEDVDN
+4123 
-4134 SNDNNLISLANGKV
+4134 
-4148 LLSATVT
+4148 
-4155 VVDGDNDTATGTVS
+4155 
-4169 ADLGGNIRFED
+4169 
-4180 DVPSVTI
+4180 
-4187 NAVADSSITLTTQ
+4187 
-4200 DAQTIGSASDTATG
+4200 
-4214 SFAAAFLA
+4214 
-4222 AAVPSYG
+4222 
-4229 ADGPG
+4229 
-4234 TTTVSG
+4234 
-4240 YSLSVTDSNSGLTS
+4240 
-4254 NGLAITLTK
+4254 
-4263 VGSDIVGST
+4263 
-4272 TAGEVFRISVASNG
+4272 
-4286 TVTLTQ
+4286 
-4292 SAELDHLPEDVDN
+4292 
-4305 SNDNNLIS
+4305 
-4313 LANGKV
+4313 
-4319 LLSATVTVV
+4319 
-4328 DGDNDTATGTV
+4328 
-4339 SADLGGNI
+4339 
-4347 RFEDDVPSVTINA
+4347 
-4360 VADSGI
+4360 
-4366 TLTTQDAQ
+4366 
-4374 TIGSASDTA
+4374 
-4383 TGSFA
+4383 
-4388 AAFLAAAVPSY
+4388 
-4399 GADGPGTTTVSGYSL
+4399 
-4414 SVTDSNSGL
+4414 
-4423 TSNGLAITLTKVG
+4423 
-4436 SDIVGS
+4436 
-4442 TTAGEVFRISVASNG
+4442 AGEVFRISVASNG

-4472 TVDNSN
+4472 T
-4478 DNNLISLANGKVL
+4478 
-4491 LSATVTVVDGDN
+4491 
-4503 DTATGTVS
+4503 
-4511 ADLGGNIRF
+4511 
-4520 EDDVPSVTINAVAD
+4520 
-4534 SSITLT
+4534 
-4540 TQDAQT
+4540 
-4546 IGSASDTATGSFAAA
+4546 
-4561 FLAAAVPSYGAD
+4561 
-4573 GPGTTTVSGYSLSVT
+4573 
-4588 DSNSGLTSNGLA
+4588 
-4600 ITLTKVG
+4600 
-4607 SDIVG
+4607 
-4612 STTAGEVFR
+4612 
-4621 ISVAS
+4621 
-4626 NGTVTLTQSAEL
+4626 
-4638 DHLPE
+4638 
-4643 DVDNSNDNNL
+4643 VDNSNDNNL

-4813 ANAQNV
+4813 PNAQNV

-4830 NALSGSPAT
+4830 NALSGSSAT

-5094 TDGAGSIVFDDTSG
+5094 TDGAGSVVFDDTSG
-5108 SATPSTYDG
+5108 SATPSAYDG

-5145 YLDEILI
+5145 YLDEVLI

-5175 DSLNGGEGND
+5175 DNLNGGEGND

-5194 TLNGGSGNDTASY
+5194 TLNGGNGNDTASY

-5222 QITGGAGTDSLSNM
+5222 QSTGGAGTDSLSNM

-5268 GGGDDMLIGGA
+5268 GGGDDMLIGGT

-5299 AGGID
+5299 AGGVD

>member
-1 MLADG
+1 MRTQIIDKTVVVSSIEGSVQIVLADG

-29 KLILAPYDESPAA
+29 KLELAPYDDSPAA

-137 QTEPVVDTQQVVE
+137 QTDPVVDTQQVVE

-363 TIIPVDE
+363 TITPVDE

-434 AFPQTIISP
+434 AFPQTITSP

-540 GSDGVASAT
+540 GTDGVASAT
-549 LSAANVQAQFNPA
+549 LSAADVQAQFNPA

-582 ASGLYAVDPAAA
+582 VSGLYAVDPAAA

-670 GDSASASVDL
+670 GDSASAAVDL

-709 ESLVSLGGVGG
+709 ESLVSLGGVGT
-720 DGVASATLSAAN
+720 DGVASATLSAAD

-760 ASGLYA
+760 
-766 VDPLAA
+766 V
-772 NGQGAAIVLNQ
+772 
-783 VGNVITGSAGGVDY
+783 
-797 FTLTINPSTGEVTLA
+797 
-812 LLDNVWHGDTTN
+812 
-824 ADDSVALTLGQGVL
+824 
-838 TLVQT
+838 
-843 VTDADGDSASASVDL
+843 
-858 GANGVFRFEDDG
+858 
-870 PRAGLAVEAPRLGAT
+870 
-885 VDESLVSLGGVGSDG
+885 
-900 VASATLSAA
+900 
-909 NVQAQFAPA
+909 
-918 FGADGAG
+918 
-925 SIGYSLA
+925 
-932 LTGTNVASGLYA
+932 SGLYA

-1025 DGDSASASVDL
+1025 DGDSASAAVDL

-1050 AGLAEEAPRLGA
+1050 AGLAVEAPSLGA

-1075 GDGVASATLSAANVQ
+1075 TDGVASATLSAADVQ

-1105 GYSLALTGTNVA
+1105 GYSLALTGTNVV
-1117 SGLYAVDPLAANGQ
+1117 SGLYAVDPAAANGQ
-1131 GAAIVLNQVGNVIT
+1131 GAAIVLNQMGNVIT

-1203 DGDSASASVDLG
+1203 DGDSASAAVDLG

-1227 RAGLAEEAPRLDA
+1227 RAGLAVEAPSLGA

-1247 SLGGVGGD
+1247 SLGGVGTD

-1263 AANVQAQFN
+1263 AADVQAQFN

-1288 LTGTNVASGLY
+1288 LTGTNVVSGLY
-1299 AVDPL
+1299 AVDPA

-1310 AAIVLNQVGNV
+1310 AAIVLNQMGNV

-1384 SASASVD
+1384 SASAAVD

-1413 PRLGATVDESLVSLG
+1413 PSLGATVDESLVSLG
-1428 GVGSD
+1428 GVGTD
-1433 GVASATLSAANV
+1433 GVASATLSAADV
-1445 QAQFAP
+1445 QAQFNP

-1460 IGYSLALTGTNVASG
+1460 IGYSLALTGTNVVSGLYAVDPAAANGQGAAIVLNQMGNVITGSAGGVDYFTLTINPSTGEVTLALLDNVWHGDTTNADDSVALTLGQGVLTLVQTVTDADGDSASAAVDLGANGVFRFEDDGPRAGLAEEAPRLGATVDESLVSLGGVGTDGVASATLSAADVQAQFNPAFGADGAGSIGYSLALTGTNVVSG

-1566 SVDLGANGVFRF
+1566 AVDLGANGVFRF
-1578 EDDGPRAGLAEE
+1578 EDDGPRAGLAVE
-1590 APRLGAT
+1590 APSLGAT

-1606 GVGGDGVASATLSA
+1606 GVGTDGVASATLSA
-1620 ANVQAQ
+1620 ADVQAQ

-1646 GTNVASGLYAVDPLA
+1646 GTNVVSGLYAVDPAA

-1669 VLNQV
+1669 VLNQM

-1739 DSASASVDLGAN
+1739 DSASAAVDLGAN

-1783 GGVGGDG
+1783 GGVGTDG

-1798 ANVQAQFNPAFG
+1798 ADVQAQFNPAFG

-1828 ASGLYAVDPLAANGQ
+1828 V
-1843 GAAIVLNQVGNVITG
+1843 
-1858 SAGGVDYFTL
+1858 
-1868 TINPST
+1868 
-1874 GEVTL
+1874 
-1879 ALLDNVWHGDTTN
+1879 
-1892 ADDSVALT
+1892 
-1900 LGQGVLTLVQTVT
+1900 
-1913 DADGDS
+1913 
-1919 ASASVDLG
+1919 
-1927 ANGVFRFEDD
+1927 
-1937 GPRAGLAVE
+1937 
-1946 APRLGATVDESLVS
+1946 
-1960 LGGVGGDGVASATLS
+1960 
-1975 AANVQAQFNP
+1975 
-1985 AFGADGAGSIGY
+1985 
-1997 SLALTG
+1997 
-2003 TNVASGL
+2003 
-2010 YAVDPLAANG
+2010 
-2020 QGAAI
+2020 
-2025 VLNQVG
+2025 
-2031 NVITGSAGGVDY
+2031 
-2043 FTLTINPSTGEV
+2043 
-2055 TLALL
+2055 
-2060 DNVWHGDTTNA
+2060 
-2071 DDSVALTLGQGVLTL
+2071 
-2086 VQTVT
+2086 
-2091 DADGDSASASV
+2091 
-2102 DLGANGV
+2102 
-2109 FRFEDDGPRAGLAVE
+2109 
-2124 APRLGATVDESLVSL
+2124 
-2139 GGVGSDGVASA
+2139 
-2150 TLSAANVQAQF
+2150 
-2161 APAFGADGAGSIGYS
+2161 
-2176 LALTGTNVASGL
+2176 SGL

-2267 VTDADGDSASASVD
+2267 VTDADGDSASAAVD

-2292 DGPRAGLAEEAPRL
+2292 DGPRAGLAVEAPSL

-2318 GVGSDGVASA
+2318 GVGTDGVASA
-2328 SLSAANVQAQFNPAF
+2328 TLSAADVQAQFNPAF

-2351 GYSLALTGTNVAS
+2351 GYSLALTGTNVVS

-2384 QVGNVITGSA
+2384 QMGNVITGSA

-2448 ADGDSASASVDL
+2448 ADGDSASAAVDL

-2479 VADSGITLTT
+2479 VADGGITLTT
-2489 QDAQTIGS
+2489 QDAQTIDA

-2653 SGITLTTQD
+2653 GGITLTTQD
-2662 AQTIGSAS
+2662 AQTIDAAS

-2823 DSGITLTTQDAQTIG
+2823 DGGITLTTQDAQTIDA
-2838 SASDTA
+2838 ASDTA

-2992 VADSG
+2992 VADGG

-3006 TIGSASDTATGSFA
+3006 TIDAASDTATGSFA

-3164 ADSGITLTTQDA
+3164 ADGGITLTTQDA
-3176 QTIGSASDTA
+3176 QTIDAASDTA

-3335 ADSGITLTT
+3335 ADGGITLTT

-3350 GSASDTATGSFA
+3350 DAASDTATGSFA

-3505 VADSG
+3505 VADGG

-3518 QTIGSASDTATGSFA
+3518 QTI
-3533 AAFLA
+3533 
-3538 AAVPSYGAD
+3538 
-3547 GPGTTTVSGYSLS
+3547 
-3560 VTDSNS
+3560 
-3566 GLTSNGLAITLT
+3566 
-3578 KVGSDIVGSTTAG
+3578 
-3591 EVFRISVA
+3591 
-3599 SNGTVTL
+3599 
-3606 TQSAELDHLPEDVD
+3606 
-3620 NSNDNNLISLANG
+3620 
-3633 KVLLSAT
+3633 
-3640 VTVVDGDNDTA
+3640 
-3651 TGTVS
+3651 
-3656 ADLGGNIRFED
+3656 
-3667 DVPSVTINAVADSGI
+3667 
-3682 TLTTQDAQTIGSA
+3682 DA
-3695 SDTAT
+3695 
-3700 GSFAAAFLAAA
+3700 
-3711 VPSYGADGPG
+3711 
-3721 TTTVSGY
+3721 
-3728 SLSVT
+3728 
-3733 DSNSG
+3733 
-3738 LTSNGLAIT
+3738 
-3747 LTKVGSDIV
+3747 
-3756 GSTTAGEVFRIS
+3756 
-3768 VASNGTVTL
+3768 
-3777 TQSAELDH
+3777 
-3785 LPEDVD
+3785 
-3791 NSNDNNLISLANG
+3791 
-3804 KVLLSATVT
+3804 
-3813 VVDGDNDT
+3813 
-3821 ATGTVSA
+3821 
-3828 DLGGNIRFE
+3828 
-3837 DDVPSVTINAVADS
+3837 
-3851 GITLTTQDAQTIGSA
+3851 
-3866 SDTATGSFAA
+3866 
-3876 AFLAA
+3876 
-3881 AVPSYGA
+3881 
-3888 DGPGTTT
+3888 
-3895 VSGYSLSVTDSNSGL
+3895 
-3910 TSNGLAITLTKV
+3910 
-3922 GSDIVGSTTA
+3922 
-3932 GEVFRISVASNGT
+3932 
-3945 VTLTQSAE
+3945 
-3953 LDHLP
+3953 
-3958 EDVDNSN
+3958 
-3965 DNNLISL
+3965 
-3972 ANGKVLLSATVTVVD
+3972 
-3987 GDNDTATGTVSADLG
+3987 
-4002 GNIRFEDDVPSVTIN
+4002 
-4017 AVADSGITLTTQD
+4017 
-4030 AQTIGSASDTAT
+4030 
-4042 GSFAAAFLAA
+4042 
-4052 AVPSYG
+4052 
-4058 ADGPGTTTV
+4058 
-4067 SGYSLSVTDSNSGLT
+4067 
-4082 SNGLAIT
+4082 
-4089 LTKVGSDIVGSTTA
+4089 
-4103 GEVFRI
+4103 
-4109 SVASNGTVTLTQSA
+4109 
-4123 ELDHLPEDVDN
+4123 
-4134 SNDNNLISLANGKV
+4134 
-4148 LLSATVT
+4148 
-4155 VVDGDNDTATGTVS
+4155 
-4169 ADLGGNIRFED
+4169 
-4180 DVPSVTI
+4180 
-4187 NAVADSSITLTTQ
+4187 
-4200 DAQTIGSASDTATG
+4200 
-4214 SFAAAFLA
+4214 
-4222 AAVPSYG
+4222 
-4229 ADGPG
+4229 
-4234 TTTVSG
+4234 
-4240 YSLSVTDSNSGLTS
+4240 
-4254 NGLAITLTK
+4254 
-4263 VGSDIVGST
+4263 
-4272 TAGEVFRISVASNG
+4272 
-4286 TVTLTQ
+4286 
-4292 SAELDHLPEDVDN
+4292 
-4305 SNDNNLIS
+4305 
-4313 LANGKV
+4313 
-4319 LLSATVTVV
+4319 
-4328 DGDNDTATGTV
+4328 
-4339 SADLGGNI
+4339 
-4347 RFEDDVPSVTINA
+4347 
-4360 VADSGI
+4360 
-4366 TLTTQDAQ
+4366 
-4374 TIGSASDTA
+4374 
-4383 TGSFA
+4383 
-4388 AAFLAAAVPSY
+4388 
-4399 GADGPGTTTVSGYSL
+4399 
-4414 SVTDSNSGL
+4414 
-4423 TSNGLAITLTKVG
+4423 
-4436 SDIVGS
+4436 
-4442 TTAGEVFRISVASNG
+4442 
-4457 TVTLT
+4457 
-4462 QSAELDHLPE
+4462 
-4472 TVDNSN
+4472 
-4478 DNNLISLANGKVL
+4478 
-4491 LSATVTVVDGDN
+4491 
-4503 DTATGTVS
+4503 
-4511 ADLGGNIRF
+4511 
-4520 EDDVPSVTINAVAD
+4520 
-4534 SSITLT
+4534 
-4540 TQDAQT
+4540 
-4546 IGSASDTATGSFAAA
+4546 ASDTATGSFAAA

-4800 NEAIKAFGDTGKL
+4800 NEAIKAFSDTGKL
-4813 ANAQNV
+4813 PNAQNV

-4830 NALSGSPAT
+4830 NALSGSSAT

-5094 TDGAGSIVFDDTSG
+5094 TDGAGSVVFDDTSG
-5108 SATPSTYDG
+5108 SATPSAYDG

-5145 YLDEILI
+5145 YLDEVLI

-5175 DSLNGGEGND
+5175 DNLNGGEGND

-5194 TLNGGSGNDTASY
+5194 TLNGGNGNDTGF
-5207 LDSTAGVTVTVNGNN
+5207 DP
-5222 QITGGAGTDSLSNM
+5222 
-5236 ENLIGSM
+5236 IGP
-5243 FNDSLTGDGN
+5243 
-5253 ANVLSGLAGNDILIG
+5253 
-5268 GGGDDMLIGGA
+5268 
-5279 GSDTMTGGTGKDTFK
+5279 DTFP
-5294 WMAGD
+5294 A
-5299 AGGID
+5299 
-5304 TIKDFTTG
+5304 
-5312 ANGDVLD
+5312 
-5319 LSELLSGEHTNAAT
+5319 
-5333 LDQYFNFASGPGS
+5333 
-5346 NKSTLTIDLDGS
+5346 
-5358 GSASTTHTIFFD
+5358 
-5370 NVDLTLGGTRTDQQ
+5370 
-5384 IIQDLLDQG
+5384 
-5393 NLKVDP
+5393 